1 MFTQTPS
8 RPAPAASSSPQE
20 GRSASPRGQ
29 LARQAL
35 IEAGVEVFGANSLE
49 SATTRDIAQRAGQN
63 IAAIA
68 YYFGGKDGLYMAV
81 VEHIASI
88 IGERIGPLM
97 DEIAR
102 YLAQPNRSAGR
113 CLDYMGQLLASTI
126 ATHSDM
132 LAVTSII
139 VKEQMHP
146 TPAFDV
152 LYARGLGQLQATG
165 AALLEAY
172 CGTPADAEET
182 IVRFHALLGQSLAF
196 RFARET
202 IIRRAEWQGIGQ
214 QEEQLIRDVVVEQAQ
229 AVMRDLRRRFQKK
242 QLPKK
247 HSLKHHKETP

>member
-1 MFTQTPS
+1 MLTQSSPIS
-8 RPAPAASSSPQE
+8 PAASSSSPQE
-20 GRSASPRGQ
+20 SRSGSSRGQ

-35 IEAGVEVFGANSLE
+35 IEAGVEVFGSNSLE

-68 YYFGGKDGLYMAV
+68 YYFGSKEGLYIAV
-81 VEHIASI
+81 VEHIAGI
-88 IGERIGPLM
+88 VDGRIGPLM

-102 YLAQPNRSAGR
+102 YLAQPRRSAQR

-146 TPAFDV
+146 TRAFDL
-152 LYARGLGQLQATG
+152 LYAGGLGQLQATG

-172 CGTPADAEET
+172 CGVPADAEET

-202 IIRRAEWQGIGQ
+202 IIRRAEWRGIAKR
-214 QEEQLIRDVVVEQAQ
+214 EETLIRDVVVEQAQ
-229 AVMRDLRRRFQKK
+229 AVMRDLRRQRK
-242 QLPKK
+242 QLAKRQA
-247 HSLKHHKETP
+247 ST